1 MNRVKKF
8 ITGIIFLMMFTV
20 SLNVFAEDISVTLNG
35 SNIVFEDAK
44 PIIYND
50 RTLIPIRAVF
60 EKANCYVDWDSK
72 NNMAVIGNE
81 EKVIFISINSES
93 TPINVPADASSN
105 HSFDN
110 AINAIQQ
117 PMPISIHIINTII
130 AKTFIL
136 PPIFLNIL
144 SLLSILLVQKF
155 TKHKLFFE
163 FY

>member
-35 SNIVFEDAK
+35 NNIVFEDAK

-81 EKVIFISINSES
+81 EKVIFISINGEKMKVYDIVKDEENEIDLDVPAMIVDES
-93 TPINVPADASSN
+93 TMIPLRAVGEALGAKVEWNQQSN
-105 HSFDN
+105 TVS
-110 AINAIQQ
+110 
-117 PMPISIHIINTII
+117 
-130 AKTFIL
+130 
-136 PPIFLNIL
+136 LNI
-144 SLLSILLVQKF
+144 
-155 TKHKLFFE
+155 
-163 FY
+163 

>member
-81 EKVIFISINSES
+81 EKVIFISINSEK
-93 TPINVPADASSN
+93 
-105 HSFDN
+105 
-110 AINAIQQ
+110 
-117 PMPISIHIINTII
+117 M
-130 AKTFIL
+130 
-136 PPIFLNIL
+136 
-144 SLLSILLVQKF
+144 
-155 TKHKLFFE
+155 KLYDIVKDE
-163 FY
+163 EN

>member
-8 ITGIIFLMMFTV
+8 ITGIIFLVMLTV

-81 EKVIFISINSES
+81 EKVIFISINSEKMKVYD
-93 TPINVPADASSN
+93 IVKDEIDLDVPAMIVDESTMIPLRAVSEALGAKVEWNQQSN
-105 HSFDN
+105 TVS
-110 AINAIQQ
+110 
-117 PMPISIHIINTII
+117 
-130 AKTFIL
+130 
-136 PPIFLNIL
+136 LNI
-144 SLLSILLVQKF
+144 
-155 TKHKLFFE
+155 
-163 FY
+163 

>member
-8 ITGIIFLMMFTV
+8 ITGIIFLVMLTV

-72 NNMAVIGNE
+72 NNMAVIGM
-81 EKVIFISINSES
+81 KKK
-93 TPINVPADASSN
+93 
-105 HSFDN
+105 SFSF
-110 AINAIQQ
+110 Q
-117 PMPISIHIINTII
+117 
-130 AKTFIL
+130 
-136 PPIFLNIL
+136 
-144 SLLSILLVQKF
+144 
-155 TKHKLFFE
+155 
-163 FY
+163 